1 MHSDGRKIGL
11 ALAVV
16 GIVCILGASAFAQ
29 RPTGS
34 KIDLPKFDEPA
45 DLANLPMLG
54 RWKINIA
61 KSTFNG
67 SRANSDTFTWIFE
80 VEGDKIRHTIYDEY
94 PADKP
99 SRSYAVKLNG
109 TKTPDPHAP
118 GLGET
123 VSWFPIN
130 RSMMFREVIRKGVT
144 VEHVI
149 YEVSADGNVFTTRG
163 WRAANPNA
171 QGIASLMYF
180 DRQAGPGGSN

>member
-1 MHSDGRKIGL
+1 MHSYGRRV
-11 ALAVV
+11 ALMLIVV
-16 GIVCILGASAFAQ
+16 GLVSACAASVYAQ

-34 KIDLPKFDEPA
+34 KVDMPKFDEPA

-80 VEGDKIRHTIYDEY
+80 VEGDRIRHSIYDVY

-99 SRSYAVKLNG
+99 NRSYAVKLNG
-109 TKTPDPHAP
+109 TPTPDPHGP

-123 VSWFPIN
+123 VSWWPIN
-130 RSMMFREVIRKGVT
+130 RSTMFREVIRNGVPS
-144 VEHVI
+144 ERVI
-149 YEVSADGNVFTTRG
+149 YAVSPDGKSFTTTS
-163 WRAANPNA
+163 WRPNGLDPK
-171 QGIASLMYF
+171 GISSLMYF
-180 DRQAGPGGSN
+180 DRVAGPVGSK